1 MLLHPNQFSINNPA
15 SPGGPQAPRKT
26 RRTGHKFGDPEDLAG
41 ANDAKRKRKFFED
54 NDNGSPGPSGRNIEL
69 GIGSPFR
76 EAKAR
81 TIHTQFEA
89 SAYSLDRLFTEKE
102 LNMTL
107 SHATIAASQF
117 FAKKDA
123 DASAAQDS
131 TTNGA
136 NGTAQDHASEAG
148 DVQDGDQDSDTATGA
163 PEMTRQVSSNP
174 HATRGATRSAFN
186 TGSLANGRLPFIYN
200 PPFILDAKVFQKP
213 NAQAPPPATLS
224 NNDIDQD
231 LTLMMRETPADDP
244 LNEKLLQ
251 AAVHPMKAREYQ
263 VQPPDFQP
271 QVPEI
276 TSHLRAMAPQLELG
290 NAIGG
295 VPMSAQS
302 SMGGYSDTGGNTPLG
317 RAGDSSLAVGG
328 VGMTRTASGSGRR
341 GGRRGQ

>member
-1 MLLHPNQFSINNPA
+1 MLLHPNQFSITNPA

-26 RRTGHKFGDPEDLAG
+26 RRTGHKFGDSDDLAG
-41 ANDAKRKRKFFED
+41 ANDGKRKRKFFDD
-54 NDNGSPGPSGRNIEL
+54 NDGGSPGPSGRNTEF

-81 TIHTQFEA
+81 TVHTQFEA
-89 SAYSLDRLFTEKE
+89 PAFSLDRLFTEKE

-123 DASAAQDS
+123 DAAAAQDG
-131 TTNGA
+131 TA
-136 NGTAQDHASEAG
+136 NGINGNAQDPASENGEA
-148 DVQDGDQDSDTATGA
+148 QDGEQDSDTATGA
-163 PEMTRQVSSNP
+163 PDMARQVSSNP

-186 TGSLANGRLPFIYN
+186 IESLANGRLPFIYN

-213 NAQAPPPATLS
+213 NAMAPHPPPLS
-224 NNDIDQD
+224 NTDVEQD
-231 LTLMMRETPADDP
+231 LKLMTRDAAADDP
-244 LNEKLLQ
+244 LSEKLLQ

-263 VQPPDFQP
+263 VQPPGYQP
-271 QVPEI
+271 PVPEI
-276 TSHLRAMAPQLELG
+276 TSHLRATAPHLEIG
-290 NAIGG
+290 NAMGG

-302 SMGGYSDTGGNTPLG
+302 SMAGYSDTGANTPLG
-317 RAGDSSLAVGG
+317 RAGDNAPAVGG
-328 VGMTRTASGSGRR
+328 VAMARTASGSGRR